1 MIYLAMRIHGWRT
14 ESLVVGQQALDVLAM
29 GAPVLIPR
37 LAFNLL
43 SGNLLFVSLR
53 AMMKD
58 FTLLTA
64 LAVWCFLGFLLS
76 LMWLGE
82 GRHEPV
88 TISKWM
94 IYIWFGLDGTG
105 IQRSTEFHQILG
117 PSLMVTFAFL
127 GNTLFL
133 TILVS
138 MLSNTFAAI
147 VTNATAEVQFRH
159 AVFTLEGVKSDA
171 IFAYQPPFNILALLI
186 LVPLKFIVSPRWFH
200 KIHVFSVRALNLPLL
215 LIIAFA
221 ERHRLW
227 EQAGNLSTRS
237 VQPRHKSRKQ
247 MWFWE
252 KWRITAHS
260 DIETVFEIPPPD
272 SVLTEIAAD
281 NNMTEHLIR
290 RQFTRQIS
298 MGHPAGS
305 VSGRKT
311 PDQAPRNLP
320 TPGPQ
325 QEDGSS
331 STRPSMNRSASSV
344 QHKAPS
350 RRDSIAFPGLVQQIS
365 TMLGEQ
371 SENNEVT
378 SRLETLEESTERIE
392 RLLMRLLGEGD
403 GSVTEAVE
411 EEAEEADEEGL
422 GRTGSIHDLDESVHE

>member
-1 MIYLAMRIHGWRT
+1 
-14 ESLVVGQQALDVLAM
+14 
-29 GAPVLIPR
+29 
-37 LAFNLL
+37 
-43 SGNLLFVSLR
+43 
-53 AMMKD
+53 
-58 FTLLTA
+58 
-64 LAVWCFLGFLLS
+64 
-76 LMWLGE
+76 
-82 GRHEPV
+82 
-88 TISKWM
+88 
-94 IYIWFGLDGTG
+94 
-105 IQRSTEFHQILG
+105 
-117 PSLMVTFAFL
+117 
-127 GNTLFL
+127 
-133 TILVS
+133 
-138 MLSNTFAAI
+138 MLSNTFGAI
-147 VTNATAEVQFRH
+147 VSNATAEVQFRH

-171 IFAYQPPFNILALLI
+171 IFAYQPPFNILALVI

-200 KIHVFSVRALNLPLL
+200 KIHVFSVRSLNLPLL

-221 ERHRLW
+221 ERHKLW
-227 EQAGNLSTRS
+227 EQAGNLSTKS
-237 VQPRHKSRKQ
+237 LQPKHKSRKQ

-281 NNMTEHLIR
+281 DNLTEHLIR

-311 PDQAPRNLP
+311 PDHAPRTLP

-331 STRPSMNRSASSV
+331 STRPSMNRSASSAH
-344 QHKAPS
+344 HKAPS

-378 SRLETLEESTERIE
+378 SRLEALEESTERIE
-392 RLLMRLLGEGD
+392 RLLMRLVGEGD

-411 EEAEEADEEGL
+411 EEAEEADVEGL
-422 GRTGSIHDLDESVHE
+422 GKTGSIHDLDESVHE